1 MEKEFQNDRI
11 HFCLRQRAYYAPP
24 QLKNDIESRINT
36 LLSHVTTC
44 TFKTTEL
51 YYDIANRASLNL
63 KKIAQNNRCNCDI
76 KIETTLNRCTIPRAI
91 ETTSTAYSVS
101 KLIIE
106 QSNLFC
112 SSSMV
117 HRQATLANGSLEV
130 LIGDIAAQKV
140 DTIVIPSVSH
150 GLKESL
156 IERAG
161 EIVQQPWE
169 KSGKNSIPFITET
182 TAADQQTI
190 HQEFL
195 TIISAMNTIDNSY
208 GTLFYPTSSNI
219 ALRQQT
225 SSETNT
231 SAQDEVS
238 MHSRK
243 ITKLHTPL
251 TVEQRKLIHQTNIEH
266 LISFDKA
273 ELAEDEKKIAIEV
286 VDDIIRELEARYVRC
301 VANNQYE
308 QYSPST
314 YNQELERRKN
324 QMEQQ
329 IYLDTGILS
338 YRHWLKQASN
348 LKTKQ
353 NIAPFTVSGD
363 INDAPFPMLDEVFEN
378 PQLCLRPYTKQFS
391 PWTSLFKSNIWPI
404 ACSGYSSQWY
414 YYYYGASSLGSSH
427 YFDAMG
433 YRIIRY
439 RSWGMSTEKQI
450 RQRQNMIDSSN
461 MIKRR
466 KEIAQYFIENY
477 KYITEENLK
486 SYLQFAQRMK
496 DNANELTRLCEMD
509 INSTR
514 KQSKQQTQAS
524 LTAIFSLYT
533 EPQGQEAST
542 ITSKIEIPSKLSRK
556 STYYSNTH
564 SILYNRSS
572 VFQIIL

>member
-208 GTLFYPTSSNI
+208 GTLFYPTS
-219 ALRQQT
+219 
-225 SSETNT
+225 
-231 SAQDEVS
+231 
-238 MHSRK
+238 
-243 ITKLHTPL
+243 
-251 TVEQRKLIHQTNIEH
+251 
-266 LISFDKA
+266 
-273 ELAEDEKKIAIEV
+273 
-286 VDDIIRELEARYVRC
+286 
-301 VANNQYE
+301 
-308 QYSPST
+308 
-314 YNQELERRKN
+314 
-324 QMEQQ
+324 
-329 IYLDTGILS
+329 
-338 YRHWLKQASN
+338 
-348 LKTKQ
+348 
-353 NIAPFTVSGD
+353 
-363 INDAPFPMLDEVFEN
+363 
-378 PQLCLRPYTKQFS
+378 
-391 PWTSLFKSNIWPI
+391 
-404 ACSGYSSQWY
+404 
-414 YYYYGASSLGSSH
+414 
-427 YFDAMG
+427 
-433 YRIIRY
+433 
-439 RSWGMSTEKQI
+439 
-450 RQRQNMIDSSN
+450 
-461 MIKRR
+461 
-466 KEIAQYFIENY
+466 
-477 KYITEENLK
+477 
-486 SYLQFAQRMK
+486 
-496 DNANELTRLCEMD
+496 
-509 INSTR
+509 
-514 KQSKQQTQAS
+514 
-524 LTAIFSLYT
+524 
-533 EPQGQEAST
+533 
-542 ITSKIEIPSKLSRK
+542 
-556 STYYSNTH
+556 
-564 SILYNRSS
+564 
-572 VFQIIL
+572 